1 VELVL
6 EIVISNRGQRNFQK
20 SLPIRNPKK
29 TSVPPRARSSILRR
43 SVKPAP
49 ASLRSSK
56 ASGRR
61 LACLTSYD
69 YPTARLLDGCGLDLL
84 LVGDSLGMVV
94 LGHPD
99 TTQVTMADMIHHTR
113 AVARGAEK
121 TLIATDLPAGSCA
134 TPDLAVKNS
143 RLLREAGA
151 DIVKIEGGSEI
162 LPMLEAIVAE
172 QIPVIGHLGMLP
184 QRVVEEGG
192 YRIKGKIDAEADR
205 LIADAKALDEAG
217 VQALVLELVHAPLA
231 AQITKTVAC
240 PTIGIGSGKDCDGN
254 ILVLHDLVG
263 LFPWFRP
270 KFATP
275 HADVAREIVRAAEEF
290 AREVRG
296 D

>member
-1 VELVL
+1 M
-6 EIVISNRGQRNFQK
+6 
-20 SLPIRNPKK
+20 
-29 TSVPPRARSSILRR
+29 
-43 SVKPAP
+43 KPTP
-49 ASLRSSK
+49 ASLRASK
-56 ASGRR
+56 SSGRR
-61 LACLTSYD
+61 LAWLTAYD
-69 YPTARLLDGCGLDLL
+69 YPTARVLDGCGLDLL

-94 LGHPD
+94 LGQPD
-99 TTQVTMADMIHHTR
+99 TTQVTMADMLHHTR
-113 AVARGAEK
+113 AVARGSEK
-121 TLIATDLPAGSCA
+121 TLIAADLPAGSCA

-151 DIVKIEGGSEI
+151 DLVKIEGGREI
-162 LPMLEAIVAE
+162 LPMVQAIIAE
-172 QIPVIGHLGMLP
+172 GIPVIGHLGMLP

-192 YRIKGKIDAEADR
+192 YRIKGKSDTEAER
-205 LIADAKALDEAG
+205 LAADAQALAEAG

-231 AQITKTVAC
+231 AQITRAVPC

-254 ILVLHDLVG
+254 ILVFHDLVG

-275 HADVAREIVRAAEEF
+275 RADLAGEIERAVGEF